1 MVSDVIRQLRRMWK
15 YFAAKLG
22 SDFESN
28 ADPKIQLEQ
37 AITEANDQHRRLK
50 EQAANVV
57 ANQKQAE
64 LKLNRSMDE
73 LEKAN
78 AMTRQ
83 SLVMAADAEKAGDAK
98 RAADLTKSA
107 ETLATRLV
115 QLEADVA
122 EQKSFV
128 LEASQAADQ
137 AKSAVQQ
144 NSAAL
149 QAKLA
154 ERSKLLS
161 QLDQAKMQEQL
172 TKAMGS
178 LQESVGQ
185 DTPSFDEVRNKIE
198 QRYAKAKSMNEI
210 NSAGVE
216 TQMLEIEQATRSASA
231 QARLSELRS
240 ELGLNPTAA
249 PETAAAPTGAVAP
262 SAEGGTA

>member
-1 MVSDVIRQLRRMWK
+1 VRPMLKTLRRMWK
-15 YFAAKLG
+15 YLAAKFG
-22 SDFESN
+22 SDFEAK

-37 AITEANDQHRRLK
+37 AIAEANAQHQRLK

-83 SLVMAADAEKAGDAK
+83 SLVMAAEAEKAGDTK
-98 RAADLTKSA
+98 RATELTQSA

-115 QLEADVA
+115 QLEADVE
-122 EQKSFV
+122 EQKAFV

-137 AKSAVQQ
+137 AKGAVQQ

-154 ERSKLLS
+154 ERNKLMS

-178 LQESVGQ
+178 LNEAVGQ
-185 DTPSFDEVRNKIE
+185 DVPTFDEVRSKIE
-198 QRYAKAKSMNEI
+198 QRYARAKSMNEI
-210 NSAGVE
+210 NEAGVE
-216 TQMLEIEQATRSASA
+216 NRMLEIEQATRNSSA

-249 PETAAAPTGAVAP
+249 PAAQAPAAPT
-262 SAEGGTA
+262 EGTATA